1 MQKNRCFVA
10 PRVAKTSR
18 RVLNGETM
26 QTPENT
32 TSHKIAFLFPGQ
44 GSQAVGMGRELFHEF
59 PSARA
64 VLDEADEA
72 LGFELSAIIANGP
85 EELLR
90 QTEHTQPAILTVSV
104 AVQRVLADHGVAPA
118 LAVGH
123 SLGEYSAHVAAGT
136 LSFADAV
143 RTVRNRGRY
152 MQEAVPAGQGAMA
165 AVLGLSAA
173 KVDAACVMAAEELGE
188 VVSAANINSPEQIV
202 ISGTKAAVE
211 RACELA
217 KDAGAKRTVP
227 LPVSAPFH
235 CALMQ
240 PAQDRLEADLAKLH
254 FQGPQISVVCN
265 VDARAVTQGDDARDA
280 LVRQVTGAVR
290 WVECV
295 QRLREAGATHFVE
308 VGPGRV
314 LTGLQKGI
322 DRALLAQTMNVEDL
336 PSLEKTIAALKV

>member
-1 MQKNRCFVA
+1 
-10 PRVAKTSR
+10 
-18 RVLNGETM
+18 
-26 QTPENT
+26 
-32 TSHKIAFLFPGQ
+32 
-44 GSQAVGMGRELFHEF
+44 MGRELFQDF

-72 LGFELSAIIANGP
+72 LGFELSAILANGP
-85 EELLR
+85 DEVLR

-104 AVQRVLADHGVAPA
+104 AAWRVLAERGLQPA
-118 LAVGH
+118 LAAGH

-152 MQEAVPAGQGAMA
+152 MQEAVPQGEGAMA

-173 KVDAACVMAAEELGE
+173 QVDAACVMAAEELGE

-211 RACELA
+211 RACALA
-217 KDAGAKRTVP
+217 KDAGARKTVP

-240 PAQDRLEADLAKLH
+240 PAQDRLESDLAQLQ
-254 FQGPQISVVCN
+254 FRDPEIPVICN
-265 VDARAVTQGDDARDA
+265 VDARPVTKGDDARDA

-290 WVECV
+290 WVECI

-322 DRALLAQTMNVEDL
+322 DRALLAQSMNVEDSA
-336 PSLEKTIAALKV
+336 SLEKTLAALRA